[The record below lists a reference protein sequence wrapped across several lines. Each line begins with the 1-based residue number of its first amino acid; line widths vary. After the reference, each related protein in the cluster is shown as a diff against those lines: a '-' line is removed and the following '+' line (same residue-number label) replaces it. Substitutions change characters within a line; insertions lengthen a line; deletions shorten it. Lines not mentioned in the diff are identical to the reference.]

1 MLTNLA
7 IDDNVGFTVKYTGPE
22 TLNGKNTYIEFD
34 YYSEYTGVHKTANT
48 KGKTVPYN
56 TTVTAGGSGQYYHTP
71 FHVKARIVDT
81 NQPWRNS
88 DWLQVDEQ

>member
-34 YYSEYTGVHKTANT
+34 YYSEWTGIHKNRNT
-48 KGKTVPYN
+48 IGETSSYN
-56 TTVTAGGSGQYYHTP
+56 TTSTGGVSGHDYQTP

-81 NQPWRNS
+81 NKPWRNS

>member
-22 TLNGKNTYIEFD
+22 ILNGTNTYIEFD
-34 YYSEYTGVHKTANT
+34 YYSEETGVHETANT
-48 KGKTVPYN
+48 KGKTVSYN
-56 TTVTAGGSGQYYHTP
+56 TTVTAGKPGQYYHTP
-71 FHVKARIVDT
+71 FHTKARIVDT

-88 DWLQVDEQ
+88 GWLQVDD

>member
-34 YYSEYTGVHKTANT
+34 YYSEWTGVHKTANT
-48 KGKTVPYN
+48 IGKTVPYN

-88 DWLQVDEQ
+88 EWLQVDEQ